1 MSLLKLDLLFIFA
14 IFLLAIFAPE
24 AKAFTCVNLAG
35 TAVNSN
41 VRLSVLN
48 SVSPCAAGQFAIL
61 APAEVTAYSNAVTT
75 VAAHTT
81 QIAALQ
87 GTTTTQGTTITTQAS
102 TITGLQGTTT
112 TQGTTITT
120 LQNQVTTY
128 QSQITALQNSV
139 TALNA
144 AVVSL
149 QGGSGGGGT
158 ASPPFDGV
166 LAAAY
171 WSFAMSFIVGAWLIS
186 KKAGL
191 ILSFIR
197 GRRR

>member
-1 MSLLKLDLLFIFA
+1 MSFLKLDLLYILA

-24 AKAFTCVNLAG
+24 AKAFTCVSGATVGATVRTTTL
-35 TAVNSN
+35 N
-41 VRLSVLN
+41 VTT
-48 SVSPCAAGQFAIL
+48 PCAAGTFAIMS
-61 APAEVTAYSNAVTT
+61 PAEVTSYTNSVAT
-75 VAAHTT
+75 VATQAT

-120 LQNQVTTY
+120 LQNQATTY
-128 QSQITALQNSV
+128 QSQIITLQNSV

-149 QGGSGGGGT
+149 QVGAGGGGT
-158 ASPPFDGV
+158 AAPPFDGV